1 MILFYYATVNKSDGM
16 KYISYGILGASFVNL
31 MALLVK
37 YGIAS
42 NNNFASFEELVKVRI
57 DDYLNTI
64 NKHYVE
70 MGLWWRV
77 VPGHYWIELR
87 VD

>member
-1 MILFYYATVNKSDGM
+1 M